1 LQYAHLIVTICIDF
15 KYGEESDEMDA
26 SSSFIKPSEVYDQ
39 VIFYNIDVINIIGI
53 YNCLL
58 VR

>member
-1 LQYAHLIVTICIDF
+1 MAVCLGF
-15 KYGEESDEMDA
+15 KYVEESDEMDDT
-26 SSSFIKPSEVYDQ
+26 SSFIKPSEVYDQ

-53 YNCLL
+53 YDCLL